1 MSYLLLGAGFVV
13 LAWAIIA
20 SALNAQSSTL
30 VRVIKI
36 TLGLLVVAAMIALL
50 ITGRYRLA
58 ISLLPVLLLTA
69 IRWHRMIST
78 LQNTFSG
85 YSSMTGRATPGQA
98 SDVTSPYLRMILDH
112 DSGAMAGEVLQ
123 GMFAGRGLDTLDLG
137 DLLALLG
144 ELQQHDKDG
153 ARLLTAW
160 LDRSQHADSWRE
172 AAQGHGRAHAG
183 SSGGMSRQEAAEIL
197 GVAPDADAATI
208 KAAYHN
214 LMAAN
219 HPDKGGSPWLARQ
232 INLARDALLNE

>member
-1 MSYLLLGAGFVV
+1 
-13 LAWAIIA
+13 
-20 SALNAQSSTL
+20 
-30 VRVIKI
+30 
-36 TLGLLVVAAMIALL
+36 MIALL
-50 ITGRYRLA
+50 ITGRFGLA

-78 LQNTFSG
+78 LQSTFSG
-85 YSSMTGRATPGQA
+85 YASMAGRATPGQA
-98 SDVTSPYLRMILDH
+98 SDVESLYLRMILDH
-112 DSGAMAGEVLQ
+112 DSGVMAGEVLQ
-123 GMFAGRGLDTLDLG
+123 GRFAGRRLDTLDLT

-144 ELQQHDKDG
+144 ELQQHDTDG

-160 LDRSQHADSWRE
+160 LDRSEHADSWRD
-172 AAQGHGRAHAG
+172 AAQDRSRAHARA
-183 SSGGMSRQEAAEIL
+183 SSGMSRQEAAEIL

-208 KAAYHN
+208 KTAYHN